1 MNILNGIMNF
11 LQFIDE
17 NWTAIVVV
25 IGLAL
30 AVGKKIYNFFKKSNE
45 EKIIIA
51 KRHIQE
57 VALKLVT
64 DAEENYY
71 EWQKAGA
78 IKRAQ
83 VIEEIFAMYPVLSKV
98 VNQEELIEWI
108 DETID
113 ASLKTMR
120 EVIESNAE
128 LKEENIASE

>member
-1 MNILNGIMNF
+1 MNVLNGIKNV
-11 LQFIDE
+11 LQFVDE
-17 NWTAIVVV
+17 NWTAIVIV

-30 AVGKKIYNFFKKSNE
+30 AVGKKISNFFKKSNE
-45 EKIIIA
+45 EKIAIA

-57 VALKLVT
+57 VVLKLVT
-64 DAEENYY
+64 DAEEDYY

-98 VNQEELIEWI
+98 ANQEELIEWI

-113 ASLKTMR
+113 TALKTMR
-120 EVIESNAE
+120 EVFENN
-128 LKEENIASE
+128 EEPEERSIVSE